1 MKKFNRTAHK
11 KENEQFIRIK
21 PATDS
26 IMTRVAEPVTK
37 KLKREQTGA
46 EREAE
51 REAETSFT
59 PTAELVV
66 VTSTKLA
73 EPVTNDQLEEFFDLS
88 NKKSFLAT
96 KTRFTVRK
104 CKLEGDVSLDI
115 REYHEKD
122 GDMKPGQKGITLALD
137 QYKEMRDLV
146 KSGSIDAIIKKQ
158 GGDVE

>member
-59 PTAELVV
+59 PTAEL
-66 VTSTKLA
+66 
-73 EPVTNDQLEEFFDLS
+73 F
-88 NKKSFLAT
+88 
-96 KTRFTVRK
+96 
-104 CKLEGDVSLDI
+104 
-115 REYHEKD
+115 
-122 GDMKPGQKGITLALD
+122 
-137 QYKEMRDLV
+137 
-146 KSGSIDAIIKKQ
+146 
-158 GGDVE
+158 

>member
-1 MKKFNRTAHK
+1 MRDLVKSGSIDAIIKK
-11 KENEQFIRIK
+11 QGG
-21 PATDS
+21 D
-26 IMTRVAEPVTK
+26 
-37 KLKREQTGA
+37 LGA

-51 REAETSFT
+51 TIST
-59 PTAELVV
+59 PTAELG
-66 VTSTKLA
+66 VTS

-122 GDMKPGQKGITLALD
+122 GDMKPGQKGITLPLD
-137 QYKEMRDLV
+137 EYKEMRDLV

>member
-1 MKKFNRTAHK
+1 MKPGQKGITLALDQYKEMRDLVKSGSIDAIIK
-11 KENEQFIRIK
+11 KQGG
-21 PATDS
+21 D
-26 IMTRVAEPVTK
+26 
-37 KLKREQTGA
+37 LGA

-51 REAETSFT
+51 TISTS
-59 PTAELVV
+59 TAELG
-66 VTSTKLA
+66 VTS

-146 KSGSIDAIIKKQ
+146 KSGSIDAIIMKQ